1 MLTLYLAFP
10 SEVGDRW
17 APGLGLGRQ
26 VNWALFLFDTSRKKL
41 VEEAELCWSRENVR
55 TEERKKAEAGAMRL
69 QAEFAAQQS
78 GQESE
83 QAGLGLPHRREVLV
97 FFNRQGCFVESCS
110 LWPWGRLCFGELICY
125 VGLLDKTE
133 SVSLDSPGLC

>member
-1 MLTLYLAFP
+1 
-10 SEVGDRW
+10 
-17 APGLGLGRQ
+17 
-26 VNWALFLFDTSRKKL
+26 
-41 VEEAELCWSRENVR
+41 
-55 TEERKKAEAGAMRL
+55 MRL

-110 LWPWGRLCFGELICY
+110 LWPWGYLYSREL
-125 VGLLDKTE
+125 
-133 SVSLDSPGLC
+133 SPLHGPVQ